1 LYGQFFL
8 KKHPARK
15 DKFSIKIN
23 VILGQHG
30 SNELVEASGRDEAAL
45 FRNLR

>member
-1 LYGQFFL
+1 VLYCQFFL

-15 DKFSIKIN
+15 HKNSIKIN

-30 SNELVEASGRDEAAL
+30 RNEFGGSIRKE
-45 FRNLR
+45 